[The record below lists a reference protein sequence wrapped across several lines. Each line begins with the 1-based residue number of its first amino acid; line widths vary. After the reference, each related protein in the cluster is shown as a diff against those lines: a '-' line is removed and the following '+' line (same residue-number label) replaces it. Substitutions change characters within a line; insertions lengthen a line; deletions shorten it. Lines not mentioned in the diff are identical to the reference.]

1 MTQPFK
7 MTIQDVFIVKGRG
20 VVVTGQI
27 ESGIIKVGDN
37 VELVDLNE
45 SKNVV
50 VTGIEKFR
58 KVLSEAKAGENVGIL
73 LKDIDNAEVKRG
85 QVLAKPGSVRYN

>member
-1 MTQPFK
+1 